1 MVFLIPV
8 ISTPIFLPNYALA
21 KRRETYHGNVLTDG
35 GHGDSGGVALGVD
48 IDDGLLLGVLNG
60 AVINVDVDGL
70 GMAPRGSAY
79 GLAGELGND
88 LSLALLDTDQEGHGG
103 RGDVEHRSGENGHK
117 DVVPDEGVPTASD
130 RRGGEGGI
138 QGGDGGVDGL
148 GKRGKA
154 LGDEDD
160 TPRNRTLRRSI
171 LLAHQ
176 GGEDEHQGLDV
187 ELLDERGE
195 FDLRVGRTRS
205 PIHR

>member
-1 MVFLIPV
+1 MTFLWPSLIP
-8 ISTPIFLPNYALA
+8 IRKGMGAEATSSIGAGRMGTKTWCQMKGFL
-21 KRRETYHGNVLTDG
+21 RRQ
-35 GHGDSGGVALGVD
+35 A
-48 IDDGLLLGVLNG
+48 
-60 AVINVDVDGL
+60 
-70 GMAPRGSAY
+70 
-79 GLAGELGND
+79 
-88 LSLALLDTDQEGHGG
+88 
-103 RGDVEHRSGENGHK
+103 
-117 DVVPDEGVPTASD
+117 
-130 RRGGEGGI
+130 GEGGI

>member
-130 RRGGEGGI
+130 RRGGEGGAYKEATAAWMVWESVARLLETKMI
-138 QGGDGGVDGL
+138 RLGIERYGGAYFSHIRAERMSIRDLTSNFSTRGASLIYGWGG
-148 GKRGKA
+148 
-154 LGDEDD
+154 
-160 TPRNRTLRRSI
+160 
-171 LLAHQ
+171 
-176 GGEDEHQGLDV
+176 
-187 ELLDERGE
+187 
-195 FDLRVGRTRS
+195 
-205 PIHR
+205 

>member
-130 RRGGEGGI
+130 RRGGEGGGAYKEATAAGMVWESVARLLETKLI
-138 QGGDGGVDGL
+138 RLGIERYGGAYFSHIRAERMSIRDLTSNFSTRGASLIYGWGG
-148 GKRGKA
+148 
-154 LGDEDD
+154 
-160 TPRNRTLRRSI
+160 
-171 LLAHQ
+171 
-176 GGEDEHQGLDV
+176 
-187 ELLDERGE
+187 
-195 FDLRVGRTRS
+195 
-205 PIHR
+205 

>member
-130 RRGGEGGI
+130 RRGGHTRRRRRRGWS
-138 QGGDGGVDGL
+138 
-148 GKRGKA
+148 GKA
-154 LGDEDD
+154 WQGSW
-160 TPRNRTLRRSI
+160 RR
-171 LLAHQ
+171 
-176 GGEDEHQGLDV
+176 
-187 ELLDERGE
+187 R
-195 FDLRVGRTRS
+195 
-205 PIHR
+205 

>member
-130 RRGGEGGI
+130 RRGGRGAYKEATAAWMVWESVARLLETKMIRLGIERYGGAYFSHI
-138 QGGDGGVDGL
+138 RAERMSIRDLTSNFSTRGASLIYGWGG
-148 GKRGKA
+148 
-154 LGDEDD
+154 
-160 TPRNRTLRRSI
+160 
-171 LLAHQ
+171 
-176 GGEDEHQGLDV
+176 
-187 ELLDERGE
+187 
-195 FDLRVGRTRS
+195 
-205 PIHR
+205 

>member
-130 RRGGEGGI
+130 RRGGGRGAYKEATAAWMVWESVARLLETKMIRLGIERYGGAYFSHI
-138 QGGDGGVDGL
+138 RAERMSIRDLTSNFSTRGASLIYGWGG
-148 GKRGKA
+148 
-154 LGDEDD
+154 
-160 TPRNRTLRRSI
+160 
-171 LLAHQ
+171 
-176 GGEDEHQGLDV
+176 
-187 ELLDERGE
+187 
-195 FDLRVGRTRS
+195 
-205 PIHR
+205 